1 MGLMKGFEYFTIGI
15 VVIVVL
21 FYILAS
27 LVPVAQNTVSNADA
41 GAFGLAS
48 GTNIMLGLIGF
59 IFAATFLIKGIQEIL
74 GPDDRTRYD
83 GGGYVGP

>member
-1 MGLMKGFEYFTIGI
+1 MKGFEYFTIGI

>member
-1 MGLMKGFEYFTIGI
+1 MKGFEYFTVGI
-15 VVIVVL
+15 IVIIVL

-27 LVPVAQNTVSNADA
+27 LVPVAQNTVSNAEA

-74 GPDDRTRYD
+74 GPDDNGRSQY